1 MLGLGR
7 NYCVK
12 PSSTAEAT
20 KLASPQLLT
29 DIRRIFALHDAEES
43 GNYNPKLYLKS
54 NYAFK
59 NARPDIE
66 EAVVNFKQVIEK
78 RKRIAQTKKAEKKTR

>member
-1 MLGLGR
+1 MLGLGL

-12 PSSTAEAT
+12 PSSTAEMT
-20 KLASPQLLT
+20 KETFPRLPK
-29 DIRRIFALHDAEES
+29 DIRQIYALRDAEES

-54 NYAFK
+54 NYALK

-66 EAVVNFKQVIEK
+66 EAVVNSKQAIEK
-78 RKRIAQTKKAEKKTR
+78 EEEKKRRLKKAKMN